1 MISILVCELSYD
13 TGLKKGD
20 ILLRYDSQGVMPAL
34 PAEKICSWWNLFM
47 DRNGEKGVC
56 QVSSWT
62 LDTMECANL
71 LKQLSHIWCSSYN
84 WICYSSQPCNNP
96 LSFFRTHLSF
106 AQAKIGLLKG
116 DVVGITSPT
125 PLKSSVVALFSTIL
139 PEMRCYF
146 LAYYFF
152 KQGEC

>member
-1 MISILVCELSYD
+1 
-13 TGLKKGD
+13 
-20 ILLRYDSQGVMPAL
+20 
-34 PAEKICSWWNLFM
+34 M

-116 DVVGITSPT
+116 DVVGITSPI

-152 KQGEC
+152 KQGESANGFWLAFATIIALTPHQMMMLCIQVWLLRTYIIGRHRICCHVV

>member
-20 ILLRYDSQGVMPAL
+20 ILLRYDSQGIMPAL
-34 PAEKICSWWNLFM
+34 PAEKKICSWWNLFM
-47 DRNGEKGVC
+47 DRNGEKGIC
-56 QVSSWT
+56 QISSWT

-71 LKQLSHIWCSSYN
+71 LKQWSRIWCSSCN
-84 WICYSSQPCNNP
+84 WVHYSSQAYNNP

-106 AQAKIGLLKG
+106 AQAQIGLLNG
-116 DVVGITSPT
+116 DVVGITSPA
-125 PLKSSVVALFSTIL
+125 PFKSSMVALFPTIP
-139 PEMRCYF
+139 PETWYYF

-152 KQGEC
+152 K